1 MKAGTDRPKA
11 IIMLPLGGDQG
22 ALSTIRSIGLMGIPV
37 VVLSESRRSPAL
49 YSKYVREAHYLPNFT
64 TDEQRS
70 IKFLIEYGKNQNAK
84 PVIIPTADPDLMLLN
99 KYAGDLQPYYH
110 VVIPPKM
117 FVDIFVNKNNFYTFA
132 KVHDFPIP
140 MTYVFNNVGNLKTI
154 EESIS
159 YPVILKPASPALR
172 AEEIGSIFKYKK
184 GLIVGSD
191 KGLRD
196 ILRRISRIPEGI
208 LIQEYIPGDDSNHY
222 CLDVYF
228 DHKGKA
234 VCSFVAQ
241 KIRVYPPY
249 AGSGCYVRSVFVP
262 ELNELGIN
270 LLSAVGYKGL
280 ANMDFKKDSRTGK
293 YVLLEINPRLSQ
305 WSILD
310 TVCGI
315 NFAYIAYVDMVEKKV
330 AGEFKQKVNIC
341 YVDFRRDYW
350 SFRTYRKD
358 GLVSL
363 GQWLG
368 SLVSLNNVYQYFCW
382 RDIKPFIVEW
392 WEILRSKI
400 L

>member
-1 MKAGTDRPKA
+1 
-11 IIMLPLGGDQG
+11 
-22 ALSTIRSIGLMGIPV
+22 
-37 VVLSESRRSPAL
+37 
-49 YSKYVREAHYLPNFT
+49 
-64 TDEQRS
+64 
-70 IKFLIEYGKNQNAK
+70 
-84 PVIIPTADPDLMLLN
+84 
-99 KYAGDLQPYYH
+99 
-110 VVIPPKM
+110 
-117 FVDIFVNKNNFYTFA
+117 
-132 KVHDFPIP
+132 
-140 MTYVFNNVGNLKTI
+140 
-154 EESIS
+154 
-159 YPVILKPASPALR
+159 
-172 AEEIGSIFKYKK
+172 
-184 GLIVGSD
+184 
-191 KGLRD
+191 
-196 ILRRISRIPEGI
+196 
-208 LIQEYIPGDDSNHY
+208 
-222 CLDVYF
+222 
-228 DHKGKA
+228 
-234 VCSFVAQ
+234 
-241 KIRVYPPY
+241 
-249 AGSGCYVRSVFVP
+249 
-262 ELNELGIN
+262 
-270 LLSAVGYKGL
+270 
-280 ANMDFKKDSRTGK
+280 MDFKKDSRTGK